1 MIAAAQPSDA
11 TALAVGIAVGA
22 TVLLT
27 LLALLVVVLLRRR
40 RRGRGGK
47 PDPATYQVSETL
59 LAPSPSASHHRLA
72 TSPVTDAE
80 VDAVE
85 LGEASG
91 YTVPARLG
99 AMDSGSLPTQPV
111 QQASV
116 PGTVAT
122 YHLADPDLQP
132 FIIPYM
138 DLNVDMMRPPL
149 GSGSFGIVYLGKWQG
164 TKVAVKQ
171 VRSEI
176 VQGRGADEVI
186 AEVKVMMKLNAKHHR
201 NVVHLS
207 GVCLDNPPNV
217 YLVVEH
223 YAKGNLFDA
232 LQNPKQRKE
241 YRSIAVRRQIAL
253 DIASGMAYLHAE
265 GVLHGDLAARNVLLR
280 QQDNS
285 IIACV
290 ADFGLATK
298 LQANSATSSVI
309 DRPLPVRWS
318 APEVLSDAGKFE
330 RASDVWAYGVVLY
343 ELHSLGA
350 VKEPYEILK
359 TNREVINFVVVHHG
373 QLPKP
378 RECPPKDYNL
388 MRKCWEYRAD
398 QRLSMGEV
406 LRFLELM
413 GNQA

>member
-1 MIAAAQPSDA
+1 
-11 TALAVGIAVGA
+11 
-22 TVLLT
+22 
-27 LLALLVVVLLRRR
+27 
-40 RRGRGGK
+40 
-47 PDPATYQVSETL
+47 
-59 LAPSPSASHHRLA
+59 
-72 TSPVTDAE
+72 
-80 VDAVE
+80 
-85 LGEASG
+85 
-91 YTVPARLG
+91 
-99 AMDSGSLPTQPV
+99 
-111 QQASV
+111 
-116 PGTVAT
+116 
-122 YHLADPDLQP
+122 
-132 FIIPYM
+132 
-138 DLNVDMMRPPL
+138 
-149 GSGSFGIVYLGKWQG
+149 
-164 TKVAVKQ
+164 
-171 VRSEI
+171 
-176 VQGRGADEVI
+176 
-186 AEVKVMMKLNAKHHR
+186 
-201 NVVHLS
+201 
-207 GVCLDNPPNV
+207 
-217 YLVVEH
+217 
-223 YAKGNLFDA
+223 
-232 LQNPKQRKE
+232 
-241 YRSIAVRRQIAL
+241 
-253 DIASGMAYLHAE
+253 MAYLHAE

-359 TNREVINFVVVHHG
+359 TNREVIDFVVVHHG

-378 RECPPKDYNL
+378 RECPLKDYNL